1 MNAIFCRAKEVSDY
15 VREIDHEARKH
26 YCLKL
31 HIVDEGF
38 VLVQRCNESEQCT
51 GGKSQ

>member
-1 MNAIFCRAKEVSDY
+1 MEMSDY

-38 VLVQRCNESEQCT
+38 HAGTTL
-51 GGKSQ
+51 